1 MAFEEYKRK
10 IEYFIKNI
18 PQRMYIPISELIFE
32 GFFTYERLGL
42 KEAKERERM
51 IFPIGLNWGKKWEY
65 GWFFT
70 EIIVPKEGEG
80 KRIEFSARQGESV
93 VFVNG
98 KLCGAF
104 DKEHTR
110 ITLTHSGRIGEKFE
124 IAMEVYAGHDGLENT
139 LDQEHVR
146 YVIPERNVEPFPDYI
161 NQKTIKKSTVGIFY
175 DEVFQFWMDIKTLY
189 DLSGNLDENSLR
201 KARIDKA
208 LQKMCDCVDIES
220 PFDEFLDA
228 VKRGREILN
237 PILKCRN
244 GDSAP
249 TLYAIG
255 HSHLDLE
262 WLWTKEETRRK
273 IARTIGNQLMLI
285 REYKDYK
292 YVQSQP
298 WLLEI
303 LKCEYA
309 DLYQELKRA
318 VKEGNIIIEGGMW
331 VESDVN
337 IPCGESLIRQ
347 FLFGKKFIK
356 DEFGLESEILWLPD
370 IFGVSP
376 ALPQIMKGCGIQ
388 YFMNAKIPWQYN
400 GGDKIPHSNFMW
412 QGIDGSMVLTNLTQD
427 YATELTPSKV
437 IEKWNMNQEKADVP
451 IQLLPYGHGDGGGG
465 ATRIHLEYL
474 KRENNLEGMPK
485 VISKSPNLFFETLAH
500 RCEINERYVGELYYT
515 AHRGTYT
522 AQAKTKKLNR
532 QSEFALREV
541 ELWSA
546 FFQYQTKEE
555 VDEQW
560 KTVLFHQFHDILP
573 GTAIDEVYVQAEKA
587 YNEVLAKTKVMTTNI
602 CREAVK
608 EKQGY
613 ITVFNSL
620 SWDRKVC
627 ITLPEGY
634 TSIENGETQ
643 NVGTKTLAMVDV
655 PACGFCSYQL
665 GKKLL
670 PVGKKGKE
678 YVLEN
683 DLIRVE
689 FNQNGEMICAYDK
702 EKKMEYLAKPSNVFR
717 MYQDM
722 PTVFDAWDIDSFYEK
737 TEIKLSE
744 KAEMQIE
751 YQGDIMSSLLISKKI
766 LNSSLRQRVI
776 LRKYSKKIE
785 FETEID
791 WNETHKLLKVD
802 FNTNINTEELISEI
816 QYGYVKR
823 PNHRTRPYDADRFE
837 VCQHKWSALCEGKRG
852 IAILNDSKYGVS
864 AEQGKI
870 SLTLLTASVKPAFY
884 ADKGKQIFTYA
895 FFPFSESLADSDVI
909 REAYALHCP
918 AIVQKGY
925 CSANSF
931 LRVSERNIIVDTVK
945 MAEDGSGDIIVRLYE
960 CQNTYTS
967 CILNFGISVKVV
979 YKTDMLEQNLTQIAV
994 KSGGMTLN
1002 FKSFEIIT
1010 LRVKKN

>member
-1 MAFEEYKRK
+1 MC
-10 IEYFIKNI
+10 
-18 PQRMYIPISELIFE
+18 
-32 GFFTYERLGL
+32 
-42 KEAKERERM
+42 
-51 IFPIGLNWGKKWEY
+51 WG
-65 GWFFT
+65 
-70 EIIVPKEGEG
+70 
-80 KRIEFSARQGESV
+80 
-93 VFVNG
+93 
-98 KLCGAF
+98 
-104 DKEHTR
+104 
-110 ITLTHSGRIGEKFE
+110 
-124 IAMEVYAGHDGLENT
+124 
-139 LDQEHVR
+139 
-146 YVIPERNVEPFPDYI
+146 
-161 NQKTIKKSTVGIFY
+161 
-175 DEVFQFWMDIKTLY
+175 
-189 DLSGNLDENSLR
+189 
-201 KARIDKA
+201 RIDKA
-208 LQKMCDCVDIES
+208 LQKMCDCVDIEL

-665 GKKLL
+665 GKKSL

-785 FETEID
+785 FETEI
-791 WNETHKLLKVD
+791 
-802 FNTNINTEELISEI
+802 
-816 QYGYVKR
+816 
-823 PNHRTRPYDADRFE
+823 A
-837 VCQHKWSALCEGKRG
+837 
-852 IAILNDSKYGVS
+852 
-864 AEQGKI
+864 
-870 SLTLLTASVKPAFY
+870 
-884 ADKGKQIFTYA
+884 
-895 FFPFSESLADSDVI
+895 
-909 REAYALHCP
+909 
-918 AIVQKGY
+918 
-925 CSANSF
+925 
-931 LRVSERNIIVDTVK
+931 
-945 MAEDGSGDIIVRLYE
+945 
-960 CQNTYTS
+960 
-967 CILNFGISVKVV
+967 
-979 YKTDMLEQNLTQIAV
+979 
-994 KSGGMTLN
+994 
-1002 FKSFEIIT
+1002 
-1010 LRVKKN
+1010 